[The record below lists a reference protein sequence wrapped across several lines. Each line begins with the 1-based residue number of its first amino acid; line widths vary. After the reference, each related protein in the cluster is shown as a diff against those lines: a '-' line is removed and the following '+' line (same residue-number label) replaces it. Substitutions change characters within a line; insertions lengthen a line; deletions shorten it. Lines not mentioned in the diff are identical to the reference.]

1 MAIPRHDGARISKMT
16 TPAHFNTTSD
26 RLLQGIA
33 RATNSLLTVSD
44 YHRSIDAALAALGPA
59 TDVDRIY
66 IFENHLHSQS
76 DEVAISQR
84 WEWVAKGVVPEIDN
98 PELQDCPYS
107 KYLPRWYEVMVQ
119 GQPIVG
125 LVQNFPPEERK
136 LLEPQGILSIL
147 VVPIFIG
154 ETFWGFAGFDNCH
167 AEHDW
172 SENEVA
178 ALQAIA
184 GTIGG
189 AISRRQAETALQDLN
204 LELEQRV
211 AQRTKELA
219 IAKEKAEV
227 ANQAKSTFLANM
239 SHELRTPLNAIIGF
253 AQVMMR
259 SHNLSAENQENVKII
274 MHSGEHLLS
283 LINSVL
289 DLSKIEAGKTTLNF
303 KNVDLYRLLSDV
315 EDLFIL
321 KAEEQGLNLIFD
333 WSEQVPR
340 YIRSDEVKLRQ
351 ILMNLIGN
359 AIKFTPEGG
368 IGVRVFTKKIQPQ
381 KQAKIY
387 FEVEDTGQGISPDE
401 LENLFQA
408 FVQSQAGRQSIE
420 GTGLGL
426 SISRK
431 FVELMGGEITLQS
444 QVNQGTTV
452 KFNIVADIVEK
463 ADEEAQQSKRRII
476 ALAPNQPHYRI
487 LIADDREIN
496 RKLLIKLLSPL
507 GFELKE
513 ATNGAEA
520 VELSQRW
527 HPHLI
532 WMDMRMPVMDGVE
545 ATRQIKTISPEIK
558 IIALT
563 ASIIEEER
571 IAFIREGCDDFLRKP
586 FREHDIFNKMVKQI
600 GVSYLYEEAKFLNI
614 KSDLEEFKTSAFVL
628 ESSTLKFM
636 PRNWI
641 DEVYRAAYEGR
652 NQRLIELFQEI
663 PQNQTDLKQTLMNL
677 VNDFDYDTLINLT
690 QPTSDE

>member
-1 MAIPRHDGARISKMT
+1 MTIS
-16 TPAHFNTTSD
+16 ADLNTTSD

-33 RATNSLLTVSD
+33 KATNSLLTVTD
-44 YHRSIDAALAALGPA
+44 YHRSIDTALAALGPA

-66 IFENHLHSQS
+66 IFENHLHS
-76 DEVAISQR
+76 ERNEIAISQR
-84 WEWVAKGVVPEIDN
+84 WEWVAEGIVPEINN
-98 PELQDCPYS
+98 PELQDLPYS

-125 LVQNFPPEERK
+125 LVQNFPPEERE

-172 SENEVA
+172 SKNEVA

-259 SHNLSAENQENVKII
+259 SQSLSAENQENVKII

-289 DLSKIEAGKTTLNF
+289 DLSKIEAGKTTLNLKDF
-303 KNVDLYRLLSDV
+303 DLYRLLSDV
-315 EDLFIL
+315 EDLFVL
-321 KAEEQGLNLIFD
+321 KAEEQGLKLIFD

-351 ILMNLIGN
+351 ILMNLISN
-359 AIKFTPEGG
+359 AIKFTQEGG
-368 IGVRVFTKKIQPQ
+368 IGVRVFTKEIQPQ
-381 KQAKIY
+381 KQTKIY
-387 FEVEDTGQGISPDE
+387 FEVEDTGEGITPDE
-401 LENLFQA
+401 LENLFEA
-408 FVQSQAGRQSIE
+408 FVQSQAGRKSTE

-431 FVELMGGEITLQS
+431 FVELMGGEISLQS
-444 QVNQGTTV
+444 QVNQGTTF

-463 ADEEAQQSKRRII
+463 VDEEAQEPKRRIL
-476 ALAPNQPHYRI
+476 ALSPNQPRYRI
-487 LIADDREIN
+487 LIADDQEIN

-513 ATNGAEA
+513 ATNGVEA
-520 VELSQRW
+520 VELSQGW
-527 HPHLI
+527 HPDLI
-532 WMDMRMPVMDGVE
+532 WMDMRMPFMNGVE
-545 ATRQIKTISPEIK
+545 ATRRIKAISPKIK

-563 ASIIEEER
+563 ASVIEEER
-571 IAFIREGCDDFLRKP
+571 IALISEGCDDFLRKP
-586 FREHDIFNKMVKQI
+586 FREHDIFNKMAEQI
-600 GVSYLYEEAKFLNI
+600 GVSYLYEEAKPLNF

-628 ESSTLKFM
+628 QSSTLNVM
-636 PRNWI
+636 PTDWI

-663 PQNQTDLKQTLMNL
+663 PHNQTDLKQALMNL

-690 QPTSDE
+690 QPTLDE